1 MKRILVSTCL
11 LGEAVR
17 YDGKALPILDP
28 RLTRWKEE
36 GRIIACCPE
45 CAAGLP
51 VPRPTAE
58 CVATPGGIRVLT
70 EAGDDLTAFFSAGA
84 GLALDLARTHDVA
97 LAILKE
103 NSPSCGVNYR
113 YDGRFRGLRIPGSG
127 MTAQALRAAGIAVF
141 SELELDRAEA
151 FLAGQESLSG

>member
-1 MKRILVSTCL
+1 M
-11 LGEAVR
+11 
-17 YDGKALPILDP
+17 
-28 RLTRWKEE
+28 
-36 GRIIACCPE
+36 
-45 CAAGLP
+45 
-51 VPRPTAE
+51 
-58 CVATPGGIRVLT
+58 LT
-70 EAGDDLTAFFSAGA
+70 EAGDDLTGFFSAGA